1 MFTRTTFTSMLTCA
15 RGLACASATLAAF
28 ASLAGLTAPAAEAQ
42 PLPPGQ
48 DPFYSYTGTTPLS
61 AIAPGTVLKT
71 REESY
76 HVAGVAVPIE
86 VVQLLYRSTTETGQ
100 PTVNVTSVL
109 EPPAGSAASSSGPPN
124 VVAYQ
129 SFYDSLDPDDEP
141 SYSITG
147 GVSLTGG
154 IPDAETALIAP
165 ELLSGDAVVVADDEG
180 EQADFAAGPEYGKLT
195 LDSLRAALSSP
206 ATGLVGA
213 TKVAMVGYSGGAIA
227 TEWAAELA
235 PKYAPQL
242 NSLIVGA
249 SFGGVLVDPDHN
261 LHYING
267 SALWAGVLPM
277 ALIGISR
284 AFGIDLTPY
293 MTAYGQQL
301 FSQMQNDSITQV
313 LGEYPGLTWSQIAK
327 PQYQEP
333 EQIPIFVKVANQ
345 LIMGEHGTPTEPL
358 LIAQGADGTIE
369 GSNGFQPGIGPGDGV
384 MIAGDV
390 RTLAREYCSRGVA
403 VQYDEYDALDHIG
416 TAAPW
421 MATTV
426 PWLAARF
433 AGQPAPENCGQIAPG
448 NVVAPIG

>member
-1 MFTRTTFTSMLTCA
+1 MFTRTTFTRGAA
-15 RGLACASATLAAF
+15 RAIVL
-28 ASLAGLTAPAAEAQ
+28 LTAVISLSAVLATRAQAAQ

-48 DPFYSYTGTTPLS
+48 DPFYSYAGSTPLS
-61 AIAPGTVLKT
+61 AITPGTVLKT

-76 HVAGVAVPIE
+76 HVAGIALPVT
-86 VVQLLYRSTTETGQ
+86 VVQLLYRSTAETGR

-109 EPPAGSAASSSGPPN
+109 EPPAGSATSRSGPPD

-129 SFYDSLDPDDEP
+129 SFYDSLNPDDEP
-141 SYSITG
+141 SYSISG
-147 GVSLTGG
+147 GVSLDGQ
-154 IPDAETALIAP
+154 IPDAESALIAP
-165 ELLSGDAVVVADDEG
+165 ELLSGDAVVVADTEG
-180 EQADFAAGPEYGKLT
+180 EQADFAAGPEYGMLT
-195 LDSLRAALSSP
+195 LDSLRAALSSS

-213 TKVAMVGYSGGAIA
+213 TKVAMIGYSGGAIA

-235 PKYAPQL
+235 PTYAPQL
-242 NSLIVGA
+242 NKLIVGA

-267 SALWAGVLPM
+267 SAVWAGVMPM

-284 AFGIDLTPY
+284 ASGIDLTPY
-293 MTAYGQQL
+293 MSSYGQQL
-301 FSQMQNDSITQV
+301 FSQMQTDSITQV

-333 EQIPIFVKVANQ
+333 EQIPIFVKLANQ
-345 LIMGEHGTPTEPL
+345 LIMGEHGAPTEPL

-390 RTLAREYCSRGVA
+390 RTLAREYCSRGVS
-403 VQYDEYDALDHIG
+403 VQYDEYDLLDHIG
-416 TAAPW
+416 TAVPW
-421 MATTV
+421 ITTTV

-433 AGQPAPENCGQIAPG
+433 AGLPAPENCGQIAPG
-448 NVVAPIG
+448 NVVAPVG

>member
-1 MFTRTTFTSMLTCA
+1 MFTPTTFTRATA
-15 RGLACASATLAAF
+15 RAIAVLAALI
-28 ASLAGLTAPAAEAQ
+28 SLTAVFATRAQAAQ
-42 PLPPGQ
+42 PLPPAQ
-48 DPFYSYTGTTPLS
+48 DPFYSYTGSTPLG

-76 HVAGVAVPIE
+76 HVAGITLPVN

-109 EPPAGSAASSSGPPN
+109 EPPAGSGTSTGGAPN

-129 SFYDSLDPDDEP
+129 SFYDSLNPNDEP

-165 ELLSGDAVVVADDEG
+165 ELLSGDAVVIADVEG
-180 EQADFAAGPEYGKLT
+180 EQADFAAGPEYGTLT

-206 ATGLVGA
+206 TTGLVGA
-213 TKVAMVGYSGGAIA
+213 TKVALVGYSGGAIA

-242 NSLIVGA
+242 NKLIVGA

-267 SALWAGVLPM
+267 SALWAGVMPM

-284 AFGIDLTPY
+284 AFGIDLAPY
-293 MTAYGQQL
+293 MSAYGQQL
-301 FSQMQNDSITQV
+301 FSQMQSDSITQV

-333 EQIPIFVKVANQ
+333 EQVPIFVKLANQ

-390 RTLAREYCSRGVA
+390 RTLAREYCSRGVT
-403 VQYDEYDALDHIG
+403 VQYDEYDLLDHIG

-421 MATTV
+421 IASTV

-433 AGQPAPENCGQIAPG
+433 AGQQPAPENCGQIAPG
-448 NVVAPIG
+448 NTVAPVG

>member
-1 MFTRTTFTSMLTCA
+1 MFTSTTLTRATARTA
-15 RGLACASATLAAF
+15 AVLAAVI
-28 ASLAGLTAPAAEAQ
+28 SLTAALATRAQAAQ

-48 DPFYSYTGTTPLS
+48 DPFYSYTGSTPLS
-61 AIAPGTVLKT
+61 EIAPGTVLKT

-76 HVAGVAVPIE
+76 HVAGIALPVN

-109 EPPAGSAASSSGPPN
+109 EPPAAGATSSSGPPN

-129 SFYDSLDPDDEP
+129 SFYDSLNPDDEP
-141 SYSITG
+141 SYAISG
-147 GVSLTGG
+147 GVSLDGQ
-154 IPDAETALIAP
+154 IPDAESALIAP
-165 ELLSGDAVVVADDEG
+165 ELLSGDAVVVADNEG
-180 EQADFAAGPEYGKLT
+180 EQADFAAGPEYGMLT

-213 TKVAMVGYSGGAIA
+213 TKVAMIGYSGGAIA

-235 PKYAPQL
+235 PTYAPQL
-242 NSLIVGA
+242 NKLIVGA

-267 SALWAGVLPM
+267 SALWAGVMPM

-284 AFGIDLTPY
+284 AFGVDLTPY
-293 MTAYGQQL
+293 MSAYGQQV

-333 EQIPIFVKVANQ
+333 EQVPIFVKLANQ

-390 RTLAREYCSRGVA
+390 RTLAREYCSRGVT
-403 VQYDEYDALDHIG
+403 VQYDEYDLLDHIG
-416 TAAPW
+416 TAVPW
-421 MATTV
+421 ITTTV

-433 AGQPAPENCGQIAPG
+433 AGLQAPENCGQIAPG
-448 NVVAPIG
+448 NAVAPIG

>member
-1 MFTRTTFTSMLTCA
+1 MFTRTTFTRRLTCA
-15 RGLACASATLAAF
+15 RGLACALATLAAT
-28 ASLAGLTAPAAEAQ
+28 ASLAGVTASAAQAQ

-48 DPFYSYTGTTPLS
+48 DPFYTYTGTTPLS

-76 HVAGVAVPIE
+76 HVLGVSLPVQ
-86 VVQLLYRSTTETGQ
+86 VVQLLYRSTTETGS

-109 EPPAGSAASSSGPPN
+109 EPPAGSTASSSGPAN

-129 SFYDSLDPDDEP
+129 SFYDSLNPDDEP
-141 SYSITG
+141 SYAIAG
-147 GVSLTGG
+147 GVSLDPS
-154 IPDAETALIAP
+154 IPNVESALIAP
-165 ELLSGDAVVVADDEG
+165 ELLSGDAVVIADTEG
-180 EQADFAAGPEYGKLT
+180 EQADFAAGPEYGMLT
-195 LDSLRAALSSP
+195 LDSLRAALASP
-206 ATGLVGA
+206 ATGLGTTA
-213 TKVAMVGYSGGAIA
+213 KIGLIGYSGGAIA

-235 PKYAPQL
+235 PSYAPQL
-242 NSLIVGA
+242 NKQIVGA
-249 SFGGVLVDPDHN
+249 SFGGLLVDPDHN

-267 SALWAGVLPM
+267 SALWAGVMPM

-293 MTAYGQQL
+293 MSAYGQQL
-301 FSQMQNDSITQV
+301 FSQMQDDSITQV

-327 PQYQEP
+327 PQYEEP
-333 EQIPIFVKVANQ
+333 EQIPVFVKLANQ
-345 LIMGEHGTPTEPL
+345 LIMGEHGTPTESL
-358 LIAQGADGTIE
+358 LIAQGANGTIE

-384 MIAGDV
+384 MITGDV

-403 VQYDEYDALDHIG
+403 VQYDEYDALDHVG
-416 TAAPW
+416 TAVPW
-421 MATTV
+421 ITTTV

-433 AGQPAPENCGQIAPG
+433 AGLPAPEDCGQIAPG